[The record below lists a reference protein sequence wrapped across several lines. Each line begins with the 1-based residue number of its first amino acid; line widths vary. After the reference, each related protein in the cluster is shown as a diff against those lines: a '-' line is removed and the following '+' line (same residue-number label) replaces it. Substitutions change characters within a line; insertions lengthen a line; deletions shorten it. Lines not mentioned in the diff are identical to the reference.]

1 MIGLGTW
8 KTTVHHSFYDGDII
22 LAITDNNGEYAFDV
36 TLKAFKEP
44 PTFEVSNITEKGN
57 RLEGDVKISII
68 PFKIKFYADFEA
80 DVMRGALNI
89 PFVGEI
95 KIDNAV
101 RID

>member
-8 KTTVHHSFYDGDII
+8 KATVHHSFYEGDIVFTI
-22 LAITDNNGEYAFDV
+22 SDKNGEYCFDV
-36 TLKAFKEP
+36 DLKAFKEP
-44 PTFEVSNITEKGN
+44 PKFEVSNITENGN

-68 PFKIKFYADFEA
+68 PFKIKFHADFDS
-80 DVMRGALNI
+80 DVMNGAMNI

-95 KIDNAV
+95 KIENAV